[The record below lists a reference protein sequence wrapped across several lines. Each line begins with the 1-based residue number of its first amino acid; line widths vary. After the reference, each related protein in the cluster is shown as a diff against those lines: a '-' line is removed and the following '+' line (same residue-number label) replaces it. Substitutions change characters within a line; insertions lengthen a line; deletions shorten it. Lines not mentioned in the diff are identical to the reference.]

1 MRGWGKQ
8 RKVLRKHDWE
18 FCVLKLT
25 HLGEPP
31 CHLSLSTLQDRSRPH
46 NRNSPTL
53 CTVLEPCREPPCFSP
68 ASLPKQL
75 HREDRDWGSTGLS

>member
-25 HLGEPP
+25 HLGRA
-31 CHLSLSTLQDRSRPH
+31 SLSPVTLY
-46 NRNSPTL
+46 
-53 CTVLEPCREPPCFSP
+53 
-68 ASLPKQL
+68 
-75 HREDRDWGSTGLS
+75 STGPLQTPQKEQPHSLHSPGALQGATMLQSCKLSKAAARRRQGLGQC